1 MRTNVLPQEPDEEEI
16 DQQRQDVEQV
26 RKLQRKNL
34 EHGERPQRVIE
45 VHAGLHDQGVG
56 PIRPSV
62 FGDVADNEN
71 PEETARDEWRQRN
84 VVVWRMNVFG
94 GAVAQEVADGRHE
107 ERQAW
112 TEERGEV
119 GGRKTLKF

>member
-1 MRTNVLPQEPDEEEI
+1 
-16 DQQRQDVEQV
+16 
-26 RKLQRKNL
+26 
-34 EHGERPQRVIE
+34 
-45 VHAGLHDQGVG
+45 
-56 PIRPSV
+56 V

-71 PEETARDEWRQRN
+71 PEETTRDEWRQRN

-94 GAVAQEVADGRHE
+94 GAVAQEVADRRHE